1 MCIKSGGYVMN
12 YSLENENLVIFL
24 EGELNSYNSE
34 EVEKEIDSIIK
45 KNKYKAIVLD
55 LEKLNYISSAG
66 LRIIVRLRQ
75 QCSEI
80 SVRKPTKSVSDIFK
94 MVGFE
99 NLIKIEK

>member
-1 MCIKSGGYVMN
+1 MKFTV
-12 YSLENENLVIFL
+12 ENETLVLFF

-34 EVEKEIDSIIK
+34 EVEKEIEKITKESSFKSIM
-45 KNKYKAIVLD
+45 LD

-66 LRIIVRLRQ
+66 LRIIVRLKQ
-75 QCSEI
+75 QCDQTSI
-80 SVRKPTKSVSDIFK
+80 RKPSKSVMDIFK

>member
-1 MCIKSGGYVMN
+1 MKFT
-12 YSLENENLVIFL
+12 LENDKLILFL

-34 EVEKEIDSIIK
+34 EVEKEIESIV
-45 KNKYKAIVLD
+45 KANSFKSIVLD
-55 LEKLNYISSAG
+55 LENLSYISSAG

-75 QCSEI
+75 QCDETSL
-80 SVRKPTKSVSDIFK
+80 RKPSKSVMDIFK

>member
-1 MCIKSGGYVMN
+1 MN
-12 YSLENENLVIFL
+12 YTLEKENLVIYF

-45 KNKYKAIVLD
+45 NNEFKTIVLD

-75 QCSEI
+75 QCSET
-80 SVRKPTKSVSDIFK
+80 SVRKPSKTVLDIFK

-99 NLIKIEK
+99 NLIKIQK